1 MRNFFW
7 YITLPFRILYKFY
20 FALVFLV
27 TSIIFFPPAA
37 ILVRNEKNV
46 HLVYQIKRAWAT
58 SILFLSAIIVVIK
71 GKKNIPDE
79 PSVICANHTSY
90 LDILIIFFM
99 MKKTT
104 VFLGKAEILHWPIIG
119 AFFKNM
125 NIPVERGNKVKA
137 AQSLQLTKKAMEKGF
152 NVAIFPE
159 GKIPDHHTPKVY
171 PFKFGA
177 FNLAISKGAPI
188 LPVTYETSWK
198 LLRDH
203 HNLLEAGVPGI
214 ARTIIHP
221 PINTENLTIK
231 AEAERIKEMTKEV
244 IEQPLKKYYS

>member
-20 FALVFLV
+20 FAGIFLV

-37 ILVRNEKNV
+37 ILVRNVNNV
-46 HLVYQIKRAWAT
+46 HLVYKIKRVWAS
-58 SILFLSAIIVVIK
+58 SILILSGIIVIIK
-71 GKKNIPDE
+71 GRKNIPKE

-90 LDILIIFFM
+90 LDILIIFYM

-104 VFLGKAEILHWPIIG
+104 VFLGKAEILNWPIIG

-137 AQSLQLTKKAMEKGF
+137 AQSLQLTKKALEKGF

-159 GKIPDHHTPKVY
+159 GKIPDYHTPKVY

-177 FNLAISKGAPI
+177 FNLAITKEAPI
-188 LPVTYETSWK
+188 MPVTYETSWK

-203 HNLLEAGVPGI
+203 HNLLEVGMPGI

-221 PINTENLTIK
+221 AIHTTNMTVK
-231 AEAERIKEMTKEV
+231 QEAERIKDLTKKV
-244 IEQPLKKYYS
+244 IEEPLKKYYS